1 MVSILERNPAAPC
14 RAREKFIKERLYQM
28 SILRLAL
35 LIAFFVSSVLAAP
48 SDSGLAA
55 VQTEIQRIASGAVG
69 EVGVAAW
76 RLDGRG
82 PRVLLNADDAFPMAS
97 TFKVAVAG
105 ALLAKVD
112 AGTPTLETMLQV
124 DQARHVESDV
134 IANALIHPGVSLS
147 VHNLLELMLTHS
159 DNTATDVLTATA
171 GGPASVTA
179 WVRGQGITGLRV
191 DRDTAGI
198 VRDFFGLPA
207 GTFSEALAIAR
218 KADPK
223 LDERGNHPNATF
235 DKDPRDS
242 STPNAMAELLS
253 KIFTGHALSSATTKE
268 IIGIMERCHTGNDR
282 LRGRLPATTTVA
294 DKTGTL
300 GGSVNDVGVITLPNG
315 KGQVVCAVFIKKSE
329 LPFADREKV
338 IADIARAV
346 YDYFLFASEATSK

>member
-1 MVSILERNPAAPC
+1 
-14 RAREKFIKERLYQM
+14 M

-35 LIAFFVSSVLAAP
+35 LTAFFVSSVLAAP
-48 SDSGLAA
+48 SDSGLATL
-55 VQTEIQRIASGAVG
+55 QTEIQRIASGAAG

-97 TFKVAVAG
+97 TFKVAIAG

-112 AGTPTLETMLQV
+112 AGTPTLETMLPV
-124 DQARHVESDV
+124 DQARYVESDV

-223 LDERGNHPNATF
+223 LDERGNHPNAAF
-235 DKDPRDS
+235 DNDPRDT
-242 STPNAMAELLS
+242 STPTSMAELLS
-253 KIFTGHALSSATTKE
+253 KILTGHALSPAGTKILIE
-268 IIGIMERCHTGNDR
+268 TMERCHTGDDR
-282 LRGRLPATTTVA
+282 IRARLPAATTVA

-315 KGQVVCAVFIKKSE
+315 KGQIVCCVFIKKSE
-329 LPFADREKV
+329 LPFAAREKV
-338 IADIARAV
+338 IADIARAI
-346 YDYFLFASEATSK
+346 YDYFLFTDLPK

>member
-1 MVSILERNPAAPC
+1 MLHR
-14 RAREKFIKERLYQM
+14 M
-28 SILRLAL
+28 SILRLTVAVVFL
-35 LIAFFVSSVLAAP
+35 GWASLAGRAESRLP
-48 SDSGLAA
+48 TLEA
-55 VQTEIQRIASGAVG
+55 EIRRIANAAAG

-76 RLDGRG
+76 RLDGSG
-82 PRVLLNADDAFPMAS
+82 PRMLLNADEAFPMAS

-105 ALLAKVD
+105 ALLGKVD
-112 AGTPTLETMLQV
+112 AGTLSLETMLPV
-124 DQARHVESDV
+124 DKSRYVESEV
-134 IANALIHPGVSLS
+134 IADALIHSGVNLS
-147 VHNLLELMLTHS
+147 IHNLLELMLTRS
-159 DNTATDVLTATA
+159 DNTATDVLTSAA
-171 GGPASVTA
+171 GGPAAVTA

-191 DRDTAGI
+191 DRDTAAI
-198 VRDFFGLPA
+198 LRDFFGLPA
-207 GTFSEALAIAR
+207 GTFSEALATAR

-223 LDERGNHPNATF
+223 LEERGNHPNATF

-300 GGSVNDVGVITLPNG
+300 GGSVNDVGVITLPDG